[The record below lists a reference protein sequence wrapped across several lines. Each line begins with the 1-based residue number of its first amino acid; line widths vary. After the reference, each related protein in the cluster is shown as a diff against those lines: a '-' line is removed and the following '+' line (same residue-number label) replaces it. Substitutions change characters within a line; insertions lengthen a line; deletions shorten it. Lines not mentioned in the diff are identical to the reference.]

1 MRGLFITFEGN
12 DGSGKSSVIE
22 AIKNELN
29 QMGFETVYSREP
41 GGSKIAEK
49 IREVILD
56 IDNLGMDDKTESLL
70 YAASRREHIMKTII
84 PALQD
89 GKIILCDRYLDS
101 SLAYQGYARGIGI
114 DKVYEM
120 NTYAT
125 DGLLPDL
132 TLLVCVKPEVG
143 LNRIKSNN
151 RGALDRLEVEKME
164 FHKKV
169 YDGYLKV
176 QEMFPERIK
185 IINGENTREKVRED
199 ALRIVLDFLKEK
211 GYNEK

>member
-1 MRGLFITFEGN
+1 MKGKFITFEGCE
-12 DGSGKSSVIE
+12 GVGKSRQLKLLQE
-22 AIKNELN
+22 YMDKNGIKYYL
-29 QMGFETVYSREP
+29 TREP
-41 GGSKIAEK
+41 GGSAVSEK
-49 IREVILD
+49 IRNIILD
-56 IDNLGMDDKTESLL
+56 GKNTEMTDECEAML
-70 YAASRREHIMKTII
+70 YAASRVQLLKEII
-84 PALQD
+84 KPKLDAGEL
-89 GKIILCDRYLDS
+89 IFCDRFVDS

-143 LNRIKSNN
+143 LDRIKSNN

-199 ALRIVLDFLKEK
+199 ALKVVLDFLKEK